1 MQQTTLICLVVLCA
15 VMILNVEGCGFPMM
29 SGWFSSTHA
38 SGQQLVVKPLL
49 KDETIPCPQAEW
61 RELMDQQIAGKDAAT
76 STNAIQS
83 AIQAR
88 YPGHPFLVMCAQ
100 NKAVELKDQPS
111 KLRLSASGDGY
122 CVVSKDNI
130 WCQAVALSA

>member
-1 MQQTTLICLVVLCA
+1 MKFQRAT
-15 VMILNVEGCGFPMM
+15 
-29 SGWFSSTHA
+29 
-38 SGQQLVVKPLL
+38 
-49 KDETIPCPQAEW
+49 KDFF
-61 RELMDQQIAGKDAAT
+61 QQIAGKDVPT
-76 STNAIQS
+76 SANAIQS

-111 KLRLSASGDGY
+111 RLRLSASGDGY